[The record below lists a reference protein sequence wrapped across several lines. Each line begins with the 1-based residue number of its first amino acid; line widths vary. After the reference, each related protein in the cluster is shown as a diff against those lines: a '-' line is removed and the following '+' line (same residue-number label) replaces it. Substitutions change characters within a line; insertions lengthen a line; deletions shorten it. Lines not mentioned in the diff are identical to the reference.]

1 MKTKRETVLDHL
13 CGYIISFA
21 VQYMMLFEII
31 YSEILTEK
39 FFMKKYKEGGYQ
51 IAKKLKVSE
60 KTFSVIIKDMISYCK
75 KESASG
81 KVDFFN
87 PKEISHLQD
96 IYRMLQ
102 WNKWLVIVLAISV
115 MCLLIILKHN
125 RSLKIIPGIF
135 LKSEIVVLGI
145 ILLLGLIAF
154 VDMKT
159 FINKTHLIIFT
170 NNLWI
175 MNPVTDKIVYFF
187 PMKFFGQILKYLLL
201 RVLFQWGILTAI
213 AILVEKW
220 SR

>member
-1 MKTKRETVLDHL
+1 M
-13 CGYIISFA
+13 
-21 VQYMMLFEII
+21 
-31 YSEILTEK
+31 
-39 FFMKKYKEGGYQ
+39 
-51 IAKKLKVSE
+51 
-60 KTFSVIIKDMISYCK
+60 
-75 KESASG
+75 
-81 KVDFFN
+81 
-87 PKEISHLQD
+87 
-96 IYRMLQ
+96 
-102 WNKWLVIVLAISV
+102 
-115 MCLLIILKHN
+115 
-125 RSLKIIPGIF
+125 
-135 LKSEIVVLGI
+135 KSEIVVLGI

-175 MNPVTDKIVYFF
+175 MNPVTDKIVFFF

>member
-1 MKTKRETVLDHL
+1 M
-13 CGYIISFA
+13 
-21 VQYMMLFEII
+21 
-31 YSEILTEK
+31 
-39 FFMKKYKEGGYQ
+39 
-51 IAKKLKVSE
+51 
-60 KTFSVIIKDMISYCK
+60 
-75 KESASG
+75 
-81 KVDFFN
+81 
-87 PKEISHLQD
+87 
-96 IYRMLQ
+96 
-102 WNKWLVIVLAISV
+102 
-115 MCLLIILKHN
+115 
-125 RSLKIIPGIF
+125 
-135 LKSEIVVLGI
+135 KSEIVVLGI